1 MIYKYAL
8 ILALFVPMWSQSASI
23 TITIQPDSKWGRVTK
38 VDAAGLDIGSFASC
52 GAAGTTGYCV
62 SAYTRFYI
70 GNPSYY
76 GISCTTATGNYG
88 NQGCRHNASGNM
100 QQFFPRLLNA
110 EINTENIKGQKQG
123 LMDGSNGVS
132 GTWQSNYIK
141 VIFVNAVPPV
151 PTCTVSDLSLTMTG
165 TVGSALYTGG
175 TIWIECDRKA
185 DLRLTIANGGNVS
198 IGNNGL
204 VQLTFYGSKGDSF
217 SFSMEGLE
225 PLYIDAVLKRSPSI
239 AGQYSGSAVILMD
252 IL

>member
-1 MIYKYAL
+1 
-8 ILALFVPMWSQSASI
+8 MWSQSASI
-23 TITIQPDSKWGRVTK
+23 TITTEPGGKWGRVTK
-38 VDAAGLDIGSFASC
+38 INESGLTLDWSVTCGNQSC
-52 GAAGTTGYCV
+52 G
-62 SAYTRFYI
+62 SAFTRFYI
-70 GNPSYY
+70 GNPTYY

-88 NQGCRHNASGNM
+88 NSGCRHNASGTM
-100 QQFFPRLLNA
+100 SQFFRGLLNA
-110 EINTENIKGQKQG
+110 EIKTENIKGQKKG
-123 LMDGSNGVS
+123 TMDGSNGWN
-132 GTWQSNYIK
+132 GMWQSKPISI
-141 VIFVNAVPPV
+141 IFSEPPV

-217 SFSMEGLE
+217 SFSMEGLDS
-225 PLYIDAVLKRSPSI
+225 LYIEAELKRSPSV